1 MVYSILRSAP
11 SLCWSMLVIIMI
23 IYIFCIFMVQNVSE
37 YLFQEGPDVN
47 NYEKL
52 QDHWGSL
59 TEGHYTLYQ
68 VMTGGISWGEVSNP
82 LITIHWS
89 NGVVIAFFVFF
100 TVLVVSNIITG
111 IFVDVAIQGA
121 QNDREEAISEEL
133 HSKKNTAW
141 RLKTIFKEADT
152 DCSGAITFE
161 EFERHLSDRRVRAHL
176 ASLGLEVDKAEGLFR
191 LLDMDDSGSIGLEE
205 FVIGCMRLKGGAKS
219 IDLVTLM
226 YENKRLLAQFRALI
240 DTLKGHMSIDAA
252 HLEAIPPSSA
262 HWVFRGKETRVN
274 DPSTKCPEGRTV
286 STTAATRLAAD
297 DEGTLE
303 TIGGGGSSLP
313 RHGTDNPPFPRTQ
326 FQC

>member
-141 RLKTIFKEADT
+141 RLKAIFDEADT
-152 DCSGAITFE
+152 DGSGAITFD

-176 ASLGLEVDKAEGLFR
+176 ASLGLEVDKAESLFR
-191 LLDMDDSGSIGLEE
+191 LLDVDDSNSIGLQE
-205 FVIGCMRLKGGAKS
+205 FVVGCVRLKGGAKS
-219 IDLVTLM
+219 IDLITLM
-226 YENKRLLAQFRALI
+226 YENKRLLGQFRVLI
-240 DTLKGHMSIDAA
+240 DALKGQMSIGAA
-252 HLEAIPPSSA
+252 QPEAIPPSSDD
-262 HWVFRGKETRVN
+262 WVFRGRVI
-274 DPSTKCPEGRTV
+274 DPSTKGPEGCTV
-286 STTAATRLAAD
+286 TTTAARCPVAD
-297 DEGTLE
+297 DEDASE
-303 TIGGGGSSLP
+303 TIGGRGSSLS
-313 RHGTDNPPFPRTQ
+313 RHGMDQPPFFRAQ
-326 FQC
+326 FRC